1 VDVNRMNG
9 LYNDLR
15 SRIESLGCDCV
26 GFELVREGGME
37 ILRVY
42 IDMPGGVDLSDC
54 ETVARELNCYL
65 DAADED
71 ILPERYFLE
80 VSSPG
85 VERPLFTPDDYARF
99 VGMDAEVTLRGGKK
113 ITGTI
118 EAADESSVRMALKGA
133 SVTAAFADIARGKL
147 LYKENRG
154 EKKTF
159 KKIPPKKKKKH

>member
-1 VDVNRMNG
+1 VDANRMNE

-15 SRIESLGCDCV
+15 SRIESLGYDCV
-26 GFELVREGGME
+26 GFELAREGGME
-37 ILRVY
+37 MLRVY

-54 ETVARELNCYL
+54 ETVARELNSFL

-85 VERPLFTPDDYARF
+85 VERPLFTLGDYARF
-99 VGMDAEVTLRGGKK
+99 VGMDAEVTLKSGKK
-113 ITGTI
+113 ISGTI
-118 EAADESSVRMALKGA
+118 EAADESSVRMALKGEP
-133 SVTAAFADIARGKL
+133 VTAAFADIARGKL
-147 LYKENRG
+147 LYKEHRG